1 MPASDSVRLLY
12 EASPTMIAQ
21 YTVALF
27 AVFAYIENR
36 YLRRI
41 GQLQPCGTPFP
52 CEEIVGGARDAAEA
66 HLPKMGHRGHCRF
79 LGAGRSIGPYICNFI
94 QRRPSLGAG

>member
-1 MPASDSVRLLY
+1 
-12 EASPTMIAQ
+12 
-21 YTVALF
+21 
-27 AVFAYIENR
+27 
-36 YLRRI
+36 
-41 GQLQPCGTPFP
+41 
-52 CEEIVGGARDAAEA
+52 VGGARDAAEA